1 MIPWEERTIQLK
13 SMGITIVY
21 TREQL
26 GNKRYNYFADV
37 GFGPA
42 DRFVIS
48 NNSLD
53 KLRELLFRT
62 ILVACYTRLHQS
74 SSTGTN
80 QHV

>member
-1 MIPWEERTIQLK
+1 MPWEERAIQLE
-13 SMGITIVY
+13 SMSITIIY

-37 GFGPA
+37 GFGPT
-42 DRFVIS
+42 DHFVVS
-48 NNSLD
+48 NNSPD

-80 QHV
+80 QYV